1 MVPERAGLIRVI
13 EQVKRP
19 DSPWNSVTPA
29 KKLQGGVGVPDRRKV
44 FRRPWTTWSP
54 PSTWALSHMRNA
66 SAAAAGL
73 PARCCLSTDEV
84 RKLPDPIL
92 HVIGSSL
99 RRDKAP
105 FHAAAGS
112 AARLQLRMP

>member
-1 MVPERAGLIRVI
+1 MVPERAGMVRVI

-92 HVIGSSL
+92 KQSDTIAANWLSSVSTE
-99 RRDKAP
+99 DV
-105 FHAAAGS
+105 AASTAAS
-112 AARLQLRMP
+112 A